1 MSTASGSL
9 YPFQLTPGG
18 PRLSKELLEHCP
30 VELRSDPAASLLLM
44 GCRMG
49 EHLLALSDEFA
60 GRIIGIDEDAET
72 IFYAKMAI
80 SEEKLGKRVSAQFM
94 TPVKTNFR
102 PGQFDIVMLEGI
114 FAGYPAGRIIKEAL
128 RILSDDGWLLISDSC
143 WLTDEVPT
151 YIRELWESPDHHL
164 HTRGGI
170 RTVLE
175 ERGLDVVL
183 IENRSHVLGP
193 FYRQYDST
201 VKGIAKSGFDGL
213 KHMKGLVKHYKHEI
227 DVYNRQGGKKHM
239 GYLIAVSRRK
249 TEEAAP
255 MAGHADEAAIAPP
268 RAEDEPPSPPP
279 SQDENAPTQQ

>member
-1 MSTASGSL
+1 MSTAFASL

-18 PRLSKELLEHCP
+18 PRLSKTLLEHCP
-30 VELRSDPAASLLLM
+30 DDLRTDPGASLLLM

-60 GRIIGIDEDAET
+60 GRITGIDEDAET

-80 SEEKLGKRVSAQFM
+80 SEMKLGKRVSAQYM
-94 TPVKTNFR
+94 APVQTNFR
-102 PGQFDIVMLEGI
+102 PGQFDIIMLEGI

-128 RILSDDGWLLISDSC
+128 RVLSDDGWLLISDSC
-143 WLTDEVPT
+143 WLTDDVPT

-170 RTVLE
+170 RTLLE
-175 ERGLDVVL
+175 DRGLEVIL

-193 FYRQYDST
+193 FYRQFDST
-201 VKGIAKSGFDGL
+201 VKGIAKGGFEGL

-227 DVYNRQGGKKHM
+227 DVYHKQGGKKHM

-249 TEEAAP
+249 SEEAVVPASEGEEAAP
-255 MAGHADEAAIAPP
+255 GLPEA
-268 RAEDEPPSPPP
+268 EPVPTTPPP
-279 SQDENAPTQQ
+279 TQDENAPTPQ